1 MPIEEAPD
9 DTEEE
14 IHDTVLKR
22 KPKLRRS
29 VVKEPDDDYEP
40 ELPPVQEKKKP
51 PPRTEKQIAALA
63 KGREASRLKALER
76 RKKKAEETLRN
87 EETEPPRASAMR
99 GTEKCGAFS
108 PEEISTITTP
118 LKKTSVVTEK
128 NTDFQSDGWREFAM
142 YLAKDRDERKASKVE
157 PKKTEPPRPPTPPP
171 IIEKPLPVLKKKAIF
186 S

>member
-9 DTEEE
+9 DTQEE
-14 IHDTVLKR
+14 IHDTVLKT

-29 VVKEPDDDYEP
+29 VAQEEPSDNG
-40 ELPPVQEKKKP
+40 LPPVQEKKKP

-76 RKKKAEETLRN
+76 RKKKAEETLQL
-87 EETEPPRASAMR
+87 EPLQPPEEPP
-99 GTEKCGAFS
+99 E
-108 PEEISTITTP
+108 EEISTITSRP
-118 LKKTSVVTEK
+118 KKSSVSTEK
-128 NTDFQSDGWREFAM
+128 SDGWREFAL
-142 YLAKDRDERKASKVE
+142 YLAKDRDERKTTKAELKKPE
-157 PKKTEPPRPPTPPP
+157 PPPRPPTPPP

>member
-14 IHDTVLKR
+14 IHDTVLKT

-29 VVKEPDDDYEP
+29 VAEEPSDNG
-40 ELPPVQEKKKP
+40 LPPVQEKKKP

-76 RKKKAEETLRN
+76 RKKKAEETLRL
-87 EETEPPRASAMR
+87 EPPQPPEEPTDEPTSAYGGVR
-99 GTEKCGAFS
+99 SCEAT
-108 PEEISTITTP
+108 PEISTITSRPKPPPKSTV
-118 LKKTSVVTEK
+118 STEK
-128 NTDFQSDGWREFAM
+128 SDGWREFAM
-142 YLAKDRDERKASKVE
+142 YLAKDRDERKATKAELKKPE
-157 PKKTEPPRPPTPPP
+157 PPPRPPTPPP
-171 IIEKPLPVLKKKAIF
+171 IVEKPLPVLKKKAIF

>member
-9 DTEEE
+9 DTQEE
-14 IHDTVLKR
+14 IHDTVLKT

-29 VVKEPDDDYEP
+29 VAQEEPSDNG
-40 ELPPVQEKKKP
+40 LPPVQEKKKP

-76 RKKKAEETLRN
+76 RKKKAEETLQL
-87 EETEPPRASAMR
+87 EPLQPPEEPP
-99 GTEKCGAFS
+99 E
-108 PEEISTITTP
+108 EEISTITSRP
-118 LKKTSVVTEK
+118 KKSSVSTEK
-128 NTDFQSDGWREFAM
+128 SDGWREFAL
-142 YLAKDRDERKASKVE
+142 YLAKDRDERKATKAEIKKPE
-157 PKKTEPPRPPTPPP
+157 PPPRPPTPPP

>member
-29 VVKEPDDDYEP
+29 VAKPPPDDDYEP

-76 RKKKAEETLRN
+76 RKKKAEETLASAN
-87 EETEPPRASAMR
+87 EASEPPR
-99 GTEKCGAFS
+99 
-108 PEEISTITTP
+108 EEISTITP
-118 LKKTSVVTEK
+118 PKFPQSGARKTSVVTEK
-128 NTDFQSDGWREFAM
+128 NTDFQSDGWREFAL